1 MDVLE
6 SYEKDTL
13 RIGVKIADTSTK
25 AISTGVLWLLGILK
39 EKLFDKEVK
48 GQVSIQKLTKEGYV
62 LNSELVKNP
71 NLQQLA
77 KIMKKY
83 NVGFS
88 AMQQG
93 KSNNY
98 VLFFKAKEE
107 SQLHAALD
115 AYLAK
120 TVKRDNPDKSSQVY
134 DTQRDEY
141 DRQNVRGESQSE
153 QQKMPDAR
161 NMAFDAQEL
170 TEEAKAPG
178 KAVNPKPRSIPKALE
193 KAKDEARVLEQL
205 REAMRQMTRQ
215 RVPRKEPT
223 R

>member
-6 SYEKDTL
+6 NYEKDTL
-13 RIGVKIADTSTK
+13 RIGVKIADTSSR
-25 AISTGVLWLLGILK
+25 AIAAGAAWLLGILK
-39 EKLFDKEVK
+39 EKLFDKEAK
-48 GQVSIQKLTKEGYV
+48 GQVSIKKLTKEGYA
-62 LNSELVKNP
+62 LNSELIKNP

-93 KSNNY
+93 ESNNY

-107 SQLHAALD
+107 AQLHAALD

-120 TVKRDNPDKSSQVY
+120 TVKRDNPDKNSPEH
-134 DTQRDEY
+134 DARRDEY
-141 DRQNVRGESQSE
+141 DRQNARGESNPEKQN
-153 QQKMPDAR
+153 KPDTR
-161 NMAFDAQEL
+161 NMAFDAKEL

-193 KAKDEARVLEQL
+193 KAKDEARVLEQF

>member
-6 SYEKDTL
+6 TYEKDTL
-13 RIGVKIADTSTK
+13 RIGVKIADTTTR
-25 AISTGVLWLLGILK
+25 AIATGAVWLLGILK
-39 EKLFDKEVK
+39 EKLFDKEAK
-48 GQVSIQKLTKEGYV
+48 GQVSIKKLTNEGYV

-77 KIMKKY
+77 KITKKY

-93 KSNNY
+93 ESNNY
-98 VLFFKAKEE
+98 VLFFKAKEDA
-107 SQLHAALD
+107 LLRAALD

-120 TVKRDNPDKSSQVY
+120 TVKRDNPDKNSPEH
-134 DTQRDEY
+134 DAWRDEY
-141 DRQNVRGESQSE
+141 DRQNARGESMSE
-153 QQKMPDAR
+153 QQKKPDAR
-161 NMAFDAQEL
+161 NMAFDVQAL

-178 KAVNPKPRSIPKALE
+178 KANSPKPRSIPKALE